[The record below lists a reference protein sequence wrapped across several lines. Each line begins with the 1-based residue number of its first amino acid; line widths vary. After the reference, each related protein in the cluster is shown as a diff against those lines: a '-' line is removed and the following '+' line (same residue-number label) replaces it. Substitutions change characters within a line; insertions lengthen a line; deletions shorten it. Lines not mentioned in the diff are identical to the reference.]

1 MERESVQTGV
11 IQDERAHEFDS
22 TVKSIWRVFWILLVV
37 TSVEVGFAF
46 LHYFTA
52 FPPRILLN
60 TIFISL
66 TMVKAFY
73 IVAEFMHLRHEIKNL
88 ILSIMVP
95 LILFIWFI
103 TAFLADG
110 NSWKNMK
117 MHDSYYEQVD
127 PGMSHGAHH

>member
-1 MERESVQTGV
+1 MEPENVQSGV
-11 IQDERAHEFDS
+11 IGDERAHEFDS
-22 TVKSIWRVFWILLVV
+22 TVKSIWRVFWILLIV

-46 LHYFTA
+46 LHYFTE
-52 FPPRILLN
+52 FPPRMLLN
-60 TIFISL
+60 TIFLSL

-88 ILSIMVP
+88 ILSVMVP

-103 TAFLADG
+103 VAFLSDG

-127 PGMSHGAHH
+127 PGMSHSAHP